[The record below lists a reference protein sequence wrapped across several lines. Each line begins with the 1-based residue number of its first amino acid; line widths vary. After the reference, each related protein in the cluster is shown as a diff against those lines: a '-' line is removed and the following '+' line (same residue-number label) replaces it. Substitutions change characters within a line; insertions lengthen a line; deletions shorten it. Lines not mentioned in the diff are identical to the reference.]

1 MIVGV
6 GTDLVDLG
14 RFRTVLERRPE
25 LVDRLFTATEIAYA
39 RLRTD
44 PTERFAVRFA
54 TKEAVLK
61 SMGVGL
67 GAADWHDIEV
77 ERDPDGRPTVVVRGR
92 AASLAARLGIV
103 DWRVTLSHSDLVATA
118 LVVALGAAP
127 VSGHR
132 PPAPATPVLS
142 VGSSLDAGA
151 LVPIVTPEEMAAID
165 RDAPEPVDVL
175 IGRAGAAVAR
185 AAVRM
190 LGGTYGR
197 RVVVLAGKGN
207 NGNDGR
213 EAARRL
219 RRRGV
224 RVTLLDVATFD
235 PAAPPTLLPDCD
247 LVIDAAY
254 GTGLRGS
261 WAAPRRPAGAMV
273 LAVDIPS
280 GVDGLT
286 GACAGD
292 VLAADTT
299 VTFAALK
306 PGLVQGEGRRL
317 SGDIEVADIG
327 LDTGF
332 ETGRARAALVGAAA
346 VASWLPTA
354 PVDTHKWR
362 SAVWVVAGAPGMGG
376 AASLCTGAA
385 LRSGAGYVRVSTPGG
400 PAAELPTE
408 SVRVDLPVDDW
419 SAEVVSGLDRFAAL
433 VIGNGLGTAPE
444 TATEIRRVVAA
455 AAGRGLP
462 TVVDAD
468 ALGALGTEVARFVGP
483 TTVLTPHD
491 GEYTRLVGEAPGPD
505 RLAAARSLATAS
517 GAVVLLKGPTTVV
530 AAPDGRALVSIA
542 GDRRL
547 ATAGTGDVLAGVIG
561 ALCARGLDPWRAAAA
576 GAFIH
581 GRAGA
586 LGWPLGLVAGDVVS
600 LVPAVLDDLTRLQP

>member
-25 LVDRLFTATEIAYA
+25 LVDRLFTESEIAYA
-39 RLRTD
+39 RLRSD

-61 SMGVGL
+61 AMGVGL
-67 GAADWHDIEV
+67 GAVDWHDVEV
-77 ERDPDGRPTVVVRGR
+77 VRDPEGRPTVSVRGR
-92 AASLAARLGIV
+92 AAALASELGIV
-103 DWRVTLSHSDLVATA
+103 DWHLTLSHSDLVATA
-118 LVVALGAAP
+118 LVVALAPAVSVGVPAP
-127 VSGHR
+127 VR
-132 PPAPATPVLS
+132 PVPTSPSPWPS
-142 VGSSLDAGA
+142 IDDGGA
-151 LVPIVTPEEMAAID
+151 VPIVTPEEMAGID

-185 AAVRM
+185 TAVRM

-197 RVVVLAGKGN
+197 RVVVVAGKGN

-213 EAARRL
+213 EAASRL

-224 RVTLLDVATFD
+224 RVTVVDAAD
-235 PAAPPTLLPDCD
+235 PPAELPACD

-261 WAAPRRPAGAMV
+261 WPAPRLPAGTAV

-286 GACAGD
+286 GARSGE
-292 VLAADTT
+292 VLAADVT

-306 PGLVQGEGRRL
+306 PGLLQGEGRRL
-317 SGDIEVADIG
+317 AGEVVVADIG
-327 LDTGF
+327 LDAA
-332 ETGRARAALVGAAA
+332 RARAALVGAAA
-346 VASWLPTA
+346 VSSWIPTT

-362 SAVWVVAGAPGMGG
+362 SALWVVAGAPGMGG
-376 AASLCTGAA
+376 AASLCAGAA
-385 LRSGAGYVRVSTPGG
+385 LRAGAGYVRVSTPGG

-408 SVRVDLPVDDW
+408 AVRLDLPAHDW
-419 SAEVVSGLDRFAAL
+419 SAEVVAGLDRFAAL
-433 VIGNGLGTAPE
+433 AIGNGLGTAPA

-468 ALGALGTEVARFVGP
+468 ALSALGTDVARFVGP

-491 GEYTRLVGEAPGPD
+491 GEYARLVGEAPGPD
-505 RLAAARSLATAS
+505 RLAAARRLAAAA

-530 AAPDGRALVSIA
+530 AAPDGQVLVSIA
-542 GDRRL
+542 GDHRL
-547 ATAGTGDVLAGVIG
+547 ATAGTGDVLAGIIA